1 MRNLEIH
8 VFIWQIHPDRNSRF
22 FHIYVTRNKITG
34 TYNNNKKFIK
44 ETECPNRELNLIFQ
58 FKYLNQKHSCY
69 NIHNRYNLR
78 IICNLK
84 YNETISRYKNTKN
97 RGILKKKVYQQE
109 LKLRKPR
116 KLNSE
121 YQETQTFTKRRKIN
135 SNHSNQLN
143 QRSSN
148 LSLINYHPAPNTCL
162 TTYPSDTH
170 NFPFP
175 TRRTFLTLNPP
186 NVLDPT

>member
-1 MRNLEIH
+1 MRLWNFSAKEFPLGFHIFTIYYWTYWTSKDKHRNKRSCSGENNHIRATMLILVVLSYISLFSIIQSEIDEWKIWKNSFYGTDKMRNLEIH

-84 YNETISRYKNTKN
+84 YNETISRYKKH
-97 RGILKKKVYQQE
+97 KK
-109 LKLRKPR
+109 
-116 KLNSE
+116 
-121 YQETQTFTKRRKIN
+121 
-135 SNHSNQLN
+135 
-143 QRSSN
+143 
-148 LSLINYHPAPNTCL
+148 
-162 TTYPSDTH
+162 
-170 NFPFP
+170 
-175 TRRTFLTLNPP
+175 
-186 NVLDPT
+186 